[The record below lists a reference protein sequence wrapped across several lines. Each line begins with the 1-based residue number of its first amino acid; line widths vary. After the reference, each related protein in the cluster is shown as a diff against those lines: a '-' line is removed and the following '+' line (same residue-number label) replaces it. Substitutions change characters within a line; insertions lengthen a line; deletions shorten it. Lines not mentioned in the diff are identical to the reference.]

1 MEENKPKWNLTEK
14 RVLIIAISIFVVI
27 GLLIYYAISYDYYKT
42 EVDSLNAK
50 ITKLEEQKELISKDR
65 LEIKEEKEKLEEKI
79 DSLNKKISELEE
91 ANKKTTTTKKKT
103 TKKKTKS
110 VTVYVTNTGSKYH
123 KSWCSYLNQSKIPIS
138 LKNAKAQG
146 YTACSRCY

>member
-1 MEENKPKWNLTEK
+1 MGENKENWSWREK
-14 RVLIIAISIFVVI
+14 NILVVLISIFIIFCIIVYVVV
-27 GLLIYYAISYDYYKT
+27 STNYYKT
-42 EVDSLNAK
+42 ELENLTAK
-50 ITKLEEQKELISKDR
+50 TTELEKQKELISKDR
-65 LEIKEEKEKLEEKI
+65 LGMKDEKEKLEEKV